1 MRRKRDEAGK
11 NNTGDVATQRA
22 PAAGETAAE
31 CWSASNLDEHSITCS
46 RFPEWEAIARTWVG
60 HNERLSRNK
69 MVGYRP
75 SLRSLYV
82 LPLCGSQ
89 LAGHTVNRFVQLG
102 NLLGQVL
109 PAGDEPSSQSV
120 SQSVSR
126 SVGQSVGQR
135 VLTDGGRD
143 CRSEWAAVEQATARG
158 HRSSGPLENHD
169 YTYFVTSGSSSSSSK
184 NRGSLRR

>member
-1 MRRKRDEAGK
+1 MF
-11 NNTGDVATQRA
+11 T
-22 PAAGETAAE
+22 
-31 CWSASNLDEHSITCS
+31 HS
-46 RFPEWEAIARTWVG
+46 FPEWEAIARTWVG

-82 LPLCGSQ
+82 LPLCGLQ

-120 SQSVSR
+120 SQSVS
-126 SVGQSVGQR
+126 GSVGQR
-135 VLTDGGRD
+135 VLRGDVIAAASGR
-143 CRSEWAAVEQATARG
+143 
-158 HRSSGPLENHD
+158 RSSKRQPEVID
-169 YTYFVTSGSSSSSSK
+169 RADPWRITTIRTS
-184 NRGSLRR
+184 